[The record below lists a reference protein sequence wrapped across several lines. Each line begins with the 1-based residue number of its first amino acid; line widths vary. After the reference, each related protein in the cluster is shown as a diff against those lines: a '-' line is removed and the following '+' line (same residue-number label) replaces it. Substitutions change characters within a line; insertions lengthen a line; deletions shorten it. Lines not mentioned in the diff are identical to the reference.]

1 VGYHSG
7 MKLRWLPPIAVCV
20 LLSASCGS
28 TLHSIDDQ
36 MADIQISRRSKVSLN
51 TVRQIADARGGKED
65 GELWKVDRRRGDV
78 RIAKSREGGGT
89 SFELW
94 HKDEHGSWVTRPES
108 TK

>member
-1 VGYHSG
+1 

-36 MADIQISRRSKVSLN
+36 MEDIHLSRRSKVSIN
-51 TVRQIADARGGKED
+51 TVRQIADARGGKEE
-65 GELWKVDRRRGDV
+65 GEIWKVDRYRGDI
-78 RIAKSREGGGT
+78 RIEKSREGGGK
-89 SFELW
+89 SYELW
-94 HKDEHGSWVTRPES
+94 YQDEDGSWVTRPER

>member
-1 VGYHSG
+1 
-7 MKLRWLPPIAVCV
+7 MKIRWFAPLAVIA
-20 LLSASCGS
+20 LFSASCGS
-28 TLHSIDDQ
+28 SLHSIDDQ

-108 TK
+108 AK